1 MKRKVPILWHHAV
14 VPKEVSEVV
23 DERQHVNNEKQEE
36 KREVLEVNQDVI
48 EESKIIN
55 KDGLN

>member
-1 MKRKVPILWHHAV
+1 MKRKVHILWHH

-23 DERQHVNNEKQEE
+23 DECQHVNNEKQEE

>member
-1 MKRKVPILWHHAV
+1 VKRKVHILWHH

-23 DERQHVNNEKQEE
+23 DECQHVNNEKQEE